1 MWGISDPAIWSAYL
15 LCILSSLLCI
25 AYGLLN
31 WNRGQEKVS
40 AEDVQWA
47 KEEKEDIEE
56 TF

>member
-25 AYGLLN
+25 AYGALN
-31 WNRGQEKVS
+31 WNKGQEQPS
-40 AEDVQWA
+40 AEDMQWA
-47 KEEKEDIEE
+47 KEEQEEVEE